1 MIFRQYAARRHRH
14 DKAIQGPDLLAGQ
27 AGSRVKSVRIYLPK
41 MTRKP
46 NSAFFDRPDEGLD
59 YRIGK
64 AQKKAFDEI
73 KGLRA
78 KGLERRAGNPPLKT
92 SGA

>member
-1 MIFRQYAARRHRH
+1 
-14 DKAIQGPDLLAGQ
+14 
-27 AGSRVKSVRIYLPK
+27 